1 MALPLE
7 TGEWATNETSELEE
21 PLESFSKEGYKND
34 DYIAHEHL
42 NYFFN
47 LYYRFMEAVKAGDA
61 TFSQKDSIQQLKDY
75 DVSAINGGYFYVKNI
90 GIYYF
95 DGSKD
100 APSYNSSV
108 KFKPT
113 TPKTGNKGVYE
124 LLLPTPDSI
133 FSLLESEFTEIDEIN
148 KNNSNN
154 ISTLNTSITTLQ
166 NNLNT
171 QFYNFVREIGFVAGP
186 SSAYTSISASGNQE
200 KTFDI
205 PSEFNIIT
213 DRNYCITAS
222 ANNPTSGIIIN
233 WVKVLANNQL
243 QVSLRNITG
252 SSLAPST
259 STYSFSIKE
268 ITG

>member
-21 PLESFSKEGYKND
+21 PLESFAKEGYKND

-75 DVSAINGGYFYVKNI
+75 DVSAINGGYFYVKDI

-95 DGSKD
+95 DGAKD
-100 APSYNSSV
+100 SPVYNSSV

-133 FSLLESEFTEIDEIN
+133 FALFENEFTEIEELIIIN
-148 KNNSNN
+148 KQNITNNQIATSN
-154 ISTLNTSITTLQ
+154 I
-166 NNLNT
+166 NNKFT
-171 QFYNFVREIGFVAGP
+171 NFVREIGVIASPDTVYGP
-186 SSAYTSISASGNQE
+186 ISTVSNQE
-200 KTFDI
+200 RTFTVDTNLNLI
-205 PSEFNIIT
+205 PGRIYTIT
-213 DRNYCITAS
+213 VNPITPLQ
-222 ANNPTSGIIIN
+222 NGIIVN
-233 WVKVLANNQL
+233 WSKISDNNQI
-243 QVSLRNITG
+243 QVSLRNTTAG
-252 SSLAPST
+252 SLTPTVTPYA
-259 STYSFSIKE
+259 FSIKE
-268 ITG
+268 LSA